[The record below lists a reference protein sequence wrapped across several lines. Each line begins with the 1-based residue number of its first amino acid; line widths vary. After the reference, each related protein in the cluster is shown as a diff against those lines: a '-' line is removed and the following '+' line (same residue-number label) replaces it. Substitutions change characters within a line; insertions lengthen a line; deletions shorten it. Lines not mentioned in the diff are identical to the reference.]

1 MEVQLKTET
10 FGKEHRKVLQSID
23 EISRI
28 AENSAQYKTMFC
40 EGTYQDTRG
49 RNQKMCAILRRR
61 P

>member
-23 EISRI
+23 EISRV

-40 EGTYQDTRG
+40 NVG
-49 RNQKMCAILRRR
+49 
-61 P
+61 